1 MFQAHILSVSS
12 VSDLFCKCFIWMF
25 FKNRS
30 GVAHVSM
37 ASVAGGQQP
46 TQSFPPAVQLGL
58 FYPLPPL
65 PFLPSISLWQFEL
78 GGQTLPNEQTN
89 VE

>member
-12 VSDLFCKCFIWMF
+12 VSDLFCKYFIWMF
-25 FKNRS
+25 FKSRS

-37 ASVAGGQQP
+37 ASVAGGQRP
-46 TQSFPPAVQLGL
+46 TQSFPPAARLGL
-58 FYPLPPL
+58 SYPLPPI
-65 PFLPSISLWQFEL
+65 PFLPSISPWQFEL
-78 GGQTLPNEQTN
+78 GGETLPDERTN